1 MEWPLFLLII
11 GSSLLFLFLMG
22 MPIALSFFAVIIVGA
37 PMMWGLGPGMS
48 QFIHSISDS
57 LINFSLLPIP
67 LYVLMGEVIFNSKI
81 APDMIDALDK
91 WIGRLPGRLSLMAV
105 GAGTL
110 FATLTG
116 TSIASTAMLGRSLV
130 PEMEKKGYQ
139 KSMSIGPILGSGGLA
154 IMIPP
159 STLAVLMCAV
169 GEISI
174 GQTLIAITTPGV
186 MMAFLY
192 GGYIILRSVFK
203 PSLAPAYSVE
213 HSTLSEKLTAF
224 AKYILPVGFIIFMVV
239 GVIYVGI
246 ATPTEAAATG
256 ALGCFLF
263 SLLHGRLSFDV
274 INKSMTGT
282 VKVTAMVYLIVAGSD
297 LFSQML
303 AYSGVVNGL
312 SEIALGFP
320 EHRVLVFIAM
330 QLIVFLL
337 GMFMNSLSIMMITL
351 PIFMPV
357 VQVLEFNPVWF
368 GVMYLINI
376 ETGAITPPFGL
387 ALFVMKGVAP
397 KDTTMAD
404 IWLAA
409 VPYILLNILAI
420 VLIYIFPQ
428 IAMWFVMTM
437 H

>member
-1 MEWPLFLLII
+1 
-11 GSSLLFLFLMG
+11 MG
-22 MPIALSFFAVIIVGA
+22 MPVAFSFFAVIMVGA

-48 QFIHSISDS
+48 QFINSIGDS
-57 LINFSLLPIP
+57 LMNFSLLPIP
-67 LYVLMGEVIFNSKI
+67 LYILMGEIIFHSKL

-91 WIGRLPGRLSLMAV
+91 WIGRLPGRLALMTV

-116 TSIASTAMLGRSLV
+116 TSIASTAMLGKSLV
-130 PEMEKKGYQ
+130 PEMVKRGY
-139 KSMSIGPILGSGGLA
+139 KTSMSVGPILGSGGLA

-169 GEISI
+169 GDISV
-174 GQTLIAITTPGV
+174 GKTLLAITIPGV
-186 MMAFLY
+186 MMAALY
-192 GGYIILRSVFK
+192 IGYIIIRCVFK
-203 PSLAPAYSVE
+203 PSLAPVYSVE
-213 HSTLSEKLTAF
+213 HSPLSEKLSAF

-239 GVIYVGI
+239 GVIYAGI
-246 ATPTEAAATG
+246 ATPTEAAGTG
-256 ALGCFLF
+256 ALGCFLL
-263 SLLHGRLSFDV
+263 SLLHGRLNYDV
-274 INKSMTGT
+274 IKKTMTGT
-282 VKVTAMVYLIVAGSD
+282 VRVTAMVYLIVAGSD

-303 AYSGVVNGL
+303 SYSGAVAGL
-312 SEIALGFP
+312 SEFALRFP
-320 EHRVLVFIAM
+320 EQKVLLFVAM
-330 QLIVFLL
+330 QAVVFLL

-351 PIFMPV
+351 PIFMPI

-376 ETGAITPPFGL
+376 ETGSITPPFGM

-397 KDTTMAD
+397 EETTMAD

-409 VPYILLNILAI
+409 MPYIFLNLFAI
-420 VLIYIFPQ
+420 VLIYLFPQ
-428 IAMWFVMTM
+428 IALWVVRTM